1 MKNLFIIPL
10 VLMSLV
16 SFPSWG
22 ETMDDL
28 IERDNV
34 YYKKFSDVPFT
45 GKVTGETQGYLNKGI
60 KIDWWEEYWPN
71 GQLKTKVW
79 FKNGKR
85 EGSFV
90 MYWDTGQLG
99 SKGNYKNGKQ
109 EDTWVNFASDGS
121 VNEELTGTFRN
132 DVKVSN

>member
-1 MKNLFIIPL
+1 
-10 VLMSLV
+10 MSLV

-79 FKNGKR
+79 VKNGKR

>member
-1 MKNLFIIPL
+1 
-10 VLMSLV
+10 MSLV